1 MFKHILLPTDGSEL
15 AAPMIRQTMAF
26 ARDAKARV
34 TVVHVQQ
41 EFQVFTIQP
50 EMLADTREQYR
61 RDSQQQSQRYL
72 DQALREAKEL
82 GVACDTLLVESEQPY
97 EAITQAAKDHGCDLI
112 CMASHGRR
120 GVKGLLL
127 GSETQKV
134 LIHSDVP
141 VLVFR

>member
-1 MFKHILLPTDGSEL
+1 MFKHILLPTDGSAL
-15 AAPMIRQTMAF
+15 AAPMIKQTMAF
-26 ARDAKARV
+26 ARDVKARV
-34 TVVHVQQ
+34 TVMHVQS
-41 EFQVFTIQP
+41 EFHVFTIQP

-61 RDSQQQSQRYL
+61 RDSAAQAQRFL
-72 DQALREAKEL
+72 DQAVQEAKEM
-82 GVACDTLLVESEQPY
+82 GVACDTLLVEHEQPY
-97 EAITQAAKDHGCDLI
+97 EAIVEAAKDHGCDII

-134 LIHSDVP
+134 LVNSDVP